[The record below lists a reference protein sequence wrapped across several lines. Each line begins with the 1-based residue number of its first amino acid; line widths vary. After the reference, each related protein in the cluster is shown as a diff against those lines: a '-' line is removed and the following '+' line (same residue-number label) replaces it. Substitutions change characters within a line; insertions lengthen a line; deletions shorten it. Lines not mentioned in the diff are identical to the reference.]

1 MEGGL
6 DNLALFETTAVLHDI
21 NNFSDWV
28 GAVCFLCAVLLLCVP
43 CPTINI
49 IGSCFLSCFH
59 LLTPTSIYIYIYI
72 YIYTYIYTYRH
83 MGGNSIL

>member
-59 LLTPTSIYIYIYI
+59 LLTPTSIHIC
-72 YIYTYIYTYRH
+72 TSFTLKLAFTH
-83 MGGNSIL
+83 TSTFTGTIL